1 MHTRSRITGEHRAHP
16 PVRPDRPSRAETR
29 DRTTWGTGPDAAT
42 SFRPYGPDTDTPGKV
57 GARARRACSAAP
69 PPTLSRLELSAS
81 SLHSDS
87 LGCGSVRTVSL
98 VSAHVGGTKNSSSF
112 LTGHVL
118 TSAQSTNA
126 LLLLRL
132 PSQHTSSR
140 RSSRRSHAGSGHG
153 RCGER
158 HPPTAPSDEPPWLGG
173 RWSPMAGQRASG
185 RHCERSQMRRRGTPA
200 AALALTM
207 APMVALRTS
216 WAVGRASPGSSK

>member
-1 MHTRSRITGEHRAHP
+1 MHTITNNRRTSRASPGPSGP
-16 PVRPDRPSRAETR
+16 PESGGDARPDHLG
-29 DRTTWGTGPDAAT
+29 DRTDAAT
-42 SFRPYGPDTDTPGKV
+42 SYRPYGPDTDTPGKV

-185 RHCERSQMRRRGTPA
+185 RHGERSQMRRRGTPA

-216 WAVGRASPGSSK
+216 CAVGRASPGSSK

>member
-1 MHTRSRITGEHRAHP
+1 MHTITNNR
-16 PVRPDRPSRAETR
+16 RPSRASPSVRTARVGRRRETGPPG
-29 DRTTWGTGPDAAT
+29 DRTDAAT
-42 SFRPYGPDTDTPGKV
+42 SFTDHTDLTRTRRARS
-57 GARARRACSAAP
+57 ARARRACSAAP

-158 HPPTAPSDEPPWLGG
+158 HPPTAPSDEGG
-173 RWSPMAGQRASG
+173 DGWGGDGRRW
-185 RHCERSQMRRRGTPA
+185 RGSVRVGA
-200 AALALTM
+200 
-207 APMVALRTS
+207 MVSALRCGGVARPRQR
-216 WAVGRASPGSSK
+216 WRSPWRPWSR

>member
-1 MHTRSRITGEHRAHP
+1 MHTITNNRRKSRFARI
-16 PVRPDRPSRAETR
+16 PVRPDRPSREEIRETGPPG
-29 DRTTWGTGPDAAT
+29 DRTDQRA
-42 SFRPYGPDTDTPGKV
+42 SLRPYGPDTNTPGTV

-118 TSAQSTNA
+118 TRAQSTNA

-140 RSSRRSHAGSGHG
+140 RSSRRSHAGSGLG

-158 HPPTAPSDEPPWLGG
+158 HPPTAPSDEPQLGG
-173 RWSPMAGQRASG
+173 
-185 RHCERSQMRRRGTPA
+185 
-200 AALALTM
+200 
-207 APMVALRTS
+207 
-216 WAVGRASPGSSK
+216 

>member
-1 MHTRSRITGEHRAHP
+1 MHTITNNRRTSRASPGPSGP
-16 PVRPDRPSRAETR
+16 PESGGDARPDHLG
-29 DRTTWGTGPDAAT
+29 DRTDAAT

-158 HPPTAPSDEPPWLGG
+158 HPPTAPSDEPPRGDGWGG
-173 RWSPMAGQRASG
+173 DGRRW
-185 RHCERSQMRRRGTPA
+185 RGSVRVGA
-200 AALALTM
+200 
-207 APMVALRTS
+207 MVSALRCGGVARPRQR
-216 WAVGRASPGSSK
+216 WRSPWRPWSR